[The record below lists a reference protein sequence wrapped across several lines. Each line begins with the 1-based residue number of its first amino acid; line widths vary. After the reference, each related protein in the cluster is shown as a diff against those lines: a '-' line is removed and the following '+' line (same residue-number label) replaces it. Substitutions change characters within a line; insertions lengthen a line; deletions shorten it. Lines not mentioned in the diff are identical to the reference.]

1 MEPLP
6 VTDSSDAQS
15 SNMCKLIPPTLR
27 ENESYHV
34 FLSYSSTDYSWTLSL
49 VDVLEG
55 AGLSVCYHERDF
67 TPGRTIL
74 ENMSECI
81 TQSQKVLLVLSA
93 EFVRS
98 RWCLLEANM
107 SLFRDCLERKP
118 MVPVLLDQDVCV
130 PLHLCHLTYI
140 EARHPDFINKLLHV
154 LCTPNSDLRGSS
166 VVPYQ
171 PPSVYNGKALLP
183 LTAANEDSLNS
194 WDAGVYSEMDVPDQL
209 RLIVRDQSTYRAAMA
224 IINQV
229 SQTQVWL
236 RPLWKR
242 VVAYIAGVLF
252 VAGWMSMLV
261 FATATIL
268 PYGILSEAPLSFVVP
283 SLVLIFVVPL
293 GILIQLCFW
302 KYDDRRRIL
311 LEMQK
316 AVGKANVLM
325 FAQKVLMG
333 CRSTSK
339 IYLVYI
345 SLDSCRQEFEKQFSA
360 QTSSE
365 DMFRRALLYFSSGY
379 TCCLAKKHFP
389 FTTAPPS
396 GSSGHLPGG
405 VCFCHYVSQ
414 MLERGQWLDQ

>member
-242 VVAYIAGVLF
+242 VVAYIAG
-252 VAGWMSMLV
+252 
-261 FATATIL
+261 
-268 PYGILSEAPLSFVVP
+268 
-283 SLVLIFVVPL
+283 
-293 GILIQLCFW
+293 LCFW